1 MHAVYAQPVPSD
13 SHPPVGLALAR
24 TIDEQTNF
32 CFGCGPENPE
42 GLHLTFT
49 VHAADTENITA
60 TCTVQLTRI
69 HEGPPGYIHGGILA
83 TLLDE
88 AMSKLNRPLDA
99 LAMTRHME
107 VDYLRPA
114 PLNTALTLTA
124 RHLRREGRKLFHT
137 AELSHPDGTVL
148 TRGKGVFLVVD
159 AALVSAHLARAEQ
172 KAAEATPSAR
182 SSSNPA

>member
-13 SHPPVGLALAR
+13 SHLPVGLAR
-24 TIDEQTNF
+24 TIDERTNF
-32 CFGCGPENPE
+32 CFGCGPENPQ

-49 VHAADTENITA
+49 IDDADAENITA
-60 TCTVQLTRI
+60 TSTVQLTRI
-69 HEGPPGYIHGGILA
+69 HEGPPGYVHGGILA

-88 AMSKLNRPLDA
+88 AMSKLNRPLAA

-114 PLNTALTLTA
+114 PLNTSLTLTA

-137 AELSHPDGTVL
+137 AEVSHPDGTVL
-148 TRGKGVFLVVD
+148 TRAKGVFVILDPKLVY
-159 AALVSAHLARAEQ
+159 AHLAA
-172 KAAEATPSAR
+172 S
-182 SSSNPA
+182 

>member
-1 MHAVYAQPVPSD
+1 MPSD
-13 SHPPVGLALAR
+13 SPLPVGFAAAR
-24 TIDEQTNF
+24 TIDERTNF
-32 CFGCGPENPE
+32 CFGCGSDNPE

-49 VHAADTENITA
+49 VDADDTGAITA

-69 HEGPPGYIHGGILA
+69 HEGAPGYIHGGILA

-137 AELSHPDGTVL
+137 AELTASDGTVL
-148 TRGKGVFLVVD
+148 TRGKALFLEID
-159 AALVSAHLARAEQ
+159 PALVAAHLTRSEQSAARA
-172 KAAEATPSAR
+172 KASAQ
-182 SSSNPA
+182 SSSSPA

>member
-1 MHAVYAQPVPSD
+1 MPQKFHSPGEAGAVHAVYAQPVPSD
-13 SHPPVGLALAR
+13 SHLPVGLAPAR
-24 TIDEQTNF
+24 TIDERTSF
-32 CFGCGPENPE
+32 CFGCGSDNPE
-42 GLHLTFT
+42 GLHLTFA
-49 VHAADTENITA
+49 VDTTDASNITA
-60 TCTVQLTRI
+60 TCTVQLTRT

-124 RHLRREGRKLFHT
+124 RHLRREGRKLFHA
-137 AELSHPDGTVL
+137 AELTASDGTVL
-148 TRGKGVFLVVD
+148 TTARGLFVEIDLRLVER
-159 AALVSAHLARAEQ
+159 ALARD
-172 KAAEATPSAR
+172 
-182 SSSNPA
+182 

>member
-1 MHAVYAQPVPSD
+1 MPSD
-13 SHPPVGLALAR
+13 SLTAGLNLARAR
-24 TIDEQTNF
+24 TIDERTNF
-32 CFGCGPENPE
+32 CFGCGPENPQ
-42 GLHLTFT
+42 GLQLSFT
-49 VHAADTENITA
+49 VDAADAGNITA

-69 HEGPPGYIHGGILA
+69 HEGAPGFIHGGILA

-114 PLNTALTLTA
+114 PLNTPLTLTA

-137 AELSHPDGTVL
+137 AEIIAPGGTVL
-148 TRGKGVFLVVD
+148 TKAKGLFVILD
-159 AALVSAHLARAEQ
+159 AALVAAHLAR
-172 KAAEATPSAR
+172 S
-182 SSSNPA
+182 